1 MVVLCFQGRL
11 TVPIAVTAFVSA
23 LGSSFPHGWNTGV
36 LNAPTQV
43 SARRYRCLMGYCLFL
58 SPRLSVKK
66 IIFPVQ
72 RVAKIEASWAAAIFL
87 IFPPWKYCPFLEKS
101 FFFVKLKKRVS
112 SRTFLSHPAG
122 LTETELFL
130 WTAPEQYQGAYQGLN
145 RS

>member
-1 MVVLCFQGRL
+1 MQVYILRFPRCCDLIYVVYRDENIYPIRPGLVLYRRTHSLIHHYSMVVLCFQGRL

-66 IIFPVQ
+66 IMFPVQ
-72 RVAKIEASWAAAIFL
+72 RVAKIEASRAAAIFL
-87 IFPPWKYCPFLEKS
+87 IFPP
-101 FFFVKLKKRVS
+101 
-112 SRTFLSHPAG
+112 
-122 LTETELFL
+122 
-130 WTAPEQYQGAYQGLN
+130 
-145 RS
+145 